1 MAKREAWIY
10 RAAAA
15 TACCLLLWF
24 AFTVGW
30 MWAYRQIVQIAPEWL
45 LQSTRGSSTLL
56 GYVAWMAYVASIMA
70 GFFFARP
77 LVFSIWRVPLGTL
90 QPSGLAHDYPFKR
103 RPKTIED
110 MAQEDPN
117 HPFDRYT

>member
-30 MWAYRQIVQIAPEWL
+30 MWAYRQIVKIAPEWW
-45 LQSTRGSSTLL
+45 LQSTRGSSTIL
-56 GYVAWMAYVASIMA
+56 GYALIAIPDAHSVLSARSQPEAS
-70 GFFFARP
+70 
-77 LVFSIWRVPLGTL
+77 LQTL
-90 QPSGLAHDYPFKR
+90 TVR
-103 RPKTIED
+103 
-110 MAQEDPN
+110 
-117 HPFDRYT
+117 HPRA